1 MLTYSADELCTV
13 CHHRP
18 PARTVRK
25 AIFSA
30 YLWRPRAV
38 RESAY
43 TTDVNSASADPD
55 RRLRI
60 GWLNVRS
67 LSKKT
72 VAVREA
78 IESNNLDVLALTET
92 WHHDS
97 GDICLR
103 DTAPPDF
110 ALSTLFANHSP
121 ATEGSLCYIVDYC
134 DVIMSTCR

>member
-1 MLTYSADELCTV
+1 MLTYSADELCTL

-18 PARTVRK
+18 PTRIVRK

-30 YLWRPRAV
+30 ALLWWPRAA
-38 RESAY
+38 RESADM
-43 TTDVNSASADPD
+43 TDVNSASADRD
-55 RRLRI
+55 RWLRI

-92 WHHDS
+92 SASETRLHQTLPW
-97 GDICLR
+97 
-103 DTAPPDF
+103 
-110 ALSTLFANHSP
+110 STLFANHSP
-121 ATEGSLCYIVDYC
+121 ATEGSLCHIVDYC
-134 DVIMSTCR
+134 DVIM